1 MMMKEQRN
9 FFDLIF
15 IESEMVSVVL
25 QLRDGGILGMRRKT
39 DTYKGIGLQHNALSL
54 FAPPQL
60 GKTNDLLP

>member
-39 DTYKGIGLQHNALSL
+39 DIYKGIGL
-54 FAPPQL
+54 
-60 GKTNDLLP
+60 

>member
-15 IESEMVSVVL
+15 IESETVSVVL

-39 DTYKGIGLQHNALSL
+39 DTYKGIGL
-54 FAPPQL
+54 
-60 GKTNDLLP
+60 